1 MIIVAGYLLV
11 GSLFAL
17 TTPAWQNPDEPAHYN
32 NIAEIAT
39 GGGLPVLRHGD
50 YDEAYMNELKALRFP
65 PSHSI
70 DAIRYEAYQPPLYYV
85 AAAPVYLLG
94 EGSLLTLRLLSVGLG
109 AFVIILL
116 YLCVEL
122 IFPTKPLLPVGAAAF
137 AAFLP
142 MQVAMSAAVNNDGL
156 AQLLLLAAMLS
167 LLRWMRQR
175 FYRRVLPSLGWP
187 MLLVLGLLLGLGM
200 LTKIYAYLV
209 LALCAGLVG
218 LTVWLHTDERF
229 WARADRPSGR
239 TTGRTHAE
247 GALVSMLRPHER
259 NLSAWLA
266 VARRTGKL
274 RVLGST
280 TLESAFVAAGALDAF
295 IDPGSDT
302 HRLVDLAA
310 AVVLLEAAGGAV
322 VDALGR
328 PIEFDIDLTRRWS
341 GIAAATPA
349 LAAELADLVAETLEP
364 VAG

>member
-1 MIIVAGYLLV
+1 M
-11 GSLFAL
+11 
-17 TTPAWQNPDEPAHYN
+17 T
-32 NIAEIAT
+32 
-39 GGGLPVLRHGD
+39 PVLHP
-50 YDEAYMNELKALRFP
+50 A
-65 PSHSI
+65 
-70 DAIRYEAYQPPLYYV
+70 
-85 AAAPVYLLG
+85 
-94 EGSLLTLRLLSVGLG
+94 
-109 AFVIILL
+109 
-116 YLCVEL
+116 
-122 IFPTKPLLPVGAAAF
+122 
-137 AAFLP
+137 
-142 MQVAMSAAVNNDGL
+142 
-156 AQLLLLAAMLS
+156 LLAAADAAVAAYRDGRTTHDRTS
-167 LLRWMRQR
+167 LGTH
-175 FYRRVLPSLGWP
+175 VAEGADETPSLFVDVLVEAAVLDALHRHDVNVLSEEVGWIDGGHVCTVVMDP
-187 MLLVLGLLLGLGM
+187 VDGSSNAAAGVP
-200 LTKIYAYLV
+200 IAAFSAA
-209 LALCAGLVG
+209 LAVDGRFTEG

-239 TTGRTHAE
+239 TTGRTRAE

-364 VAG
+364 AAG